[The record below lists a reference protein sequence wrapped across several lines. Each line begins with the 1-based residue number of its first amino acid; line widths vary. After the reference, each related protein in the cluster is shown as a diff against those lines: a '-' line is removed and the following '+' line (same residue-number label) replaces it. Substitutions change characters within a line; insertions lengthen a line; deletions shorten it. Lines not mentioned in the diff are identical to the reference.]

1 MGENAL
7 LESIDVRITER
18 GGVKV
23 IGVLIGTDVYAI
35 ENAMEIVDNGRTEQ
49 LARML
54 QRMPDKQSANLIAS
68 MV

>member
-7 LESIDVRITER
+7 LESIDVRNTER

-35 ENAMEIVDNGRTEQ
+35 ENAMEIVDNGSTEQ

-54 QRMPDKQSANLIAS
+54 QRMPDKRSAYLIAS